1 MSILPARLIVLDTET
16 TGFPRDDWSRVIE
29 LGAVVLDTDGQE
41 VSSFSSLV
49 CPDILDDR
57 ATKALE
63 INHIEAHELRGAP
76 VVARVVSDFRSWATS
91 TGARYVTSFNVGF
104 DRPMVARMGLPDLAW
119 ASCIME
125 RAMDVMGPAGAL
137 PAGRYGGWKWPKLS
151 EAAEFFGVA
160 VEGDAHRALTD
171 ARTAARIAVAIKRS
185 ERGAS

>member
-16 TGFPRDDWSRVIE
+16 TGFPRHDWSRVIE
-29 LGAVVLDTDGQE
+29 LGAVALDLDGNE
-41 VSSFSSLV
+41 VSSFASLV

-63 INHIEAHELRGAP
+63 INHIEAHELRSAP
-76 VVARVVSDFRSWATS
+76 PTTRVVPDFRAWAAS

-104 DRPMVARMGLPDLAW
+104 DRPMVARMGLDLSW
-119 ASCIME
+119 ASCVME

-137 PAGRYGGWKWPKLS
+137 PAGPYGGWKWPKLS

-185 ERGAS
+185 ERGAA